1 MRRVVTAVQNQG
13 HGVLREQAQNTI
25 QQPVTEIKRTGKTN
39 TRRGERMGEEREEET
54 KSGRKNLMRQ
64 RECGR
69 KRERDQCFK
78 WEGGVGGLV
87 MSESFER
94 GECQWE

>member
-1 MRRVVTAVQNQG
+1 
-13 HGVLREQAQNTI
+13 
-25 QQPVTEIKRTGKTN
+25 
-39 TRRGERMGEEREEET
+39 MGEEREEET